1 MAQVVKHLPS
11 KPEALM
17 SNLNM
22 LPAKKKRERER
33 ERENDG
39 KTLKRQIIS
48 IEN

>member
-33 ERENDG
+33 ERERE
-39 KTLKRQIIS
+39 KMMEKR
-48 IEN
+48 